1 MGLTLPVDD
10 VKWTPDEQTGEMDTV
25 PKQSQ
30 IQIVDIAQPHSGS
43 ISVLH
48 SLIYSAALTMSAMA
62 FHSSFDPIAV
72 LQDESPK

>member
-1 MGLTLPVDD
+1 
-10 VKWTPDEQTGEMDTV
+10 MDTV

-48 SLIYSAALTMSAMA
+48 LLIYSATLTMSAIA
-62 FHSSFDPIAV
+62 FHPPFDTVA
-72 LQDESPK
+72 LLKDDSQ